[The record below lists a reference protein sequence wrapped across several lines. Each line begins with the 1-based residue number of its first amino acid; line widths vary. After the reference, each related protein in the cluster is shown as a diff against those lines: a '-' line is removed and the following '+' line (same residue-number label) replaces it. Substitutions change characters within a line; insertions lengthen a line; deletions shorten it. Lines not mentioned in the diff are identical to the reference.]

1 MKSQAHVKNID
12 SDKNT
17 HRALVW
23 TFEDH
28 HGHLEVGHGDIVDDA
43 TCHGVE
49 LVLDLPV
56 DVIRGLGDHVSWELI
71 QHMHTYIASCAR
83 LPL

>member
-1 MKSQAHVKNID
+1 MKSQAHVKNVD

-17 HRALVW
+17 HGALVW
-23 TFEDH
+23 TSEDH
-28 HGHLEVGHGDIVDDA
+28 HGHLEVGHGDIVDGA
-43 TCHGVE
+43 TCHDVD

-56 DVIRGLGDHVSWELI
+56 DVVRVLGDHVSWELI